1 MDIRQNKIQLL
12 TKNSQNIFFSGSS
25 KLNLIEQVNKF
36 YLVNQFL
43 PDRNPFYLC
52 LFTTLSEPKLK
63 SFNKFNQEKKKR
75 ILISFQY
82 KTTQEKSAKSFFLC
96 RLNRR
101 LESNLQSIF
110 FHFPHLYCF
119 FLFSIFIYLLSI
131 TQICNK
137 REKSVL
143 QNNINSKK
151 KEQKDLQDF

>member
-1 MDIRQNKIQLL
+1 
-12 TKNSQNIFFSGSS
+12 
-25 KLNLIEQVNKF
+25 LNLIEQVNKF

-75 ILISFQY
+75 ILILFQY

-101 LESNLQSIF
+101 LESNPQSIF
-110 FHFPHLYCF
+110 FIFPTFTAF

>member
-1 MDIRQNKIQLL
+1 MNK
-12 TKNSQNIFFSGSS
+12 KNFDPTINQIKIWTFVKIKSNFSLKQSKSFFSRSS

-75 ILISFQY
+75 ILILFQY

-101 LESNLQSIF
+101 LESNPQSIF
-110 FHFPHLYCF
+110 FIFPTFTAFFYFQYLY
-119 FLFSIFIYLLSI
+119 IYWVLLKYAI
-131 TQICNK
+131 K
-137 REKSVL
+137 EKNLSCKT
-143 QNNINSKK
+143 I
-151 KEQKDLQDF
+151 

>member
-1 MDIRQNKIQLL
+1 M
-12 TKNSQNIFFSGSS
+12 
-25 KLNLIEQVNKF
+25 NKF

-101 LESNLQSIF
+101 LESNPQSIF
-110 FHFPHLYCF
+110 FIFPTFYCF

-151 KEQKDLQDF
+151 KEQKDLQDFWIIHNFIDCQEID

>member
-1 MDIRQNKIQLL
+1 M
-12 TKNSQNIFFSGSS
+12 
-25 KLNLIEQVNKF
+25 NKF

-151 KEQKDLQDF
+151 KEQKDLQDFWIIHNFIDCQEID

>member
-1 MDIRQNKIQLL
+1 
-12 TKNSQNIFFSGSS
+12 
-25 KLNLIEQVNKF
+25 VNKF

-101 LESNLQSIF
+101 LESNPQSIF
-110 FHFPHLYCF
+110 FIFLTFTAFFYFQYLYI
-119 FLFSIFIYLLSI
+119 FSIFIYLLSI

-137 REKSVL
+137 REKYVL